1 MKIKWN
7 KFLNKPS
14 KVMEKEKRDEPVIP
28 QTILTLNDDFSIIKQ
43 FIDGD
48 ESVFKIL
55 VNRHKEKVRN
65 LIFVTLNSPDMIDD
79 LSQEV
84 FISVYK
90 KLDRFRFESQ
100 FTTWLYRI
108 TINKCRD
115 HLRKVKIRSI
125 LSPFSASEEELSYSS
140 SSLHDET
147 EIQEIVRKAVAQ
159 LPIKLRTPLILK
171 DFEGLSYQEIAES
184 IGVEV
189 GTIKSR
195 IFRAREALK
204 KNLEPWK
211 KELL

>member
-1 MKIKWN
+1 MNEIN
-7 KFLNKPS
+7 KN
-14 KVMEKEKRDEPVIP
+14 EKVIP
-28 QTILTLNDDFSIIKQ
+28 QTILTLNDDFSLIKR

-48 ESVFKIL
+48 ESVFKTL

-79 LSQEV
+79 ISQEV

-115 HLRKVKIRSI
+115 HLRRVKIRSI
-125 LSPFSASEEELSYSS
+125 LSPFSASEAELSYSS
-140 SSLHDET
+140 VSLHDEV

-159 LPIKLRTPLILK
+159 LPVKLKTPLILK
-171 DFEGLSYQEIAES
+171 DFEGLSYQEIAEA

-195 IFRAREALK
+195 IFRARESLK
-204 KNLEPWK
+204 KILAPYK